1 MNVVGGERRSTEGK
15 MRKGCGILFVDA
27 LVWLL
32 RGSGENGGVVLGPP
46 SPCCADYYYYY
57 YYNRYNKVDEL

>member
-32 RGSGENGGVVLGPP
+32 RGSGENGGVVLGSP

-57 YYNRYNKVDEL
+57 